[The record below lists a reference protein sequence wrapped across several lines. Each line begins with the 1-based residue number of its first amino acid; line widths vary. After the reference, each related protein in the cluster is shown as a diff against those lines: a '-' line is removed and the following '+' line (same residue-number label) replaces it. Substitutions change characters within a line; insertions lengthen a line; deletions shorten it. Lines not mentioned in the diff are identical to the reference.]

1 MPRTI
6 GFDTNTV
13 LAQITNLFWSQGY
26 FNTSTDD
33 IMKATKLSKSS
44 LYNTFGDKRSLFILV
59 LTNYLVSAQLLYKSM
74 LTKKGSSLDIIHELL
89 SHMAEHNT
97 TLNCYKGCFLLN
109 TAVELAPHDK
119 EIAEIINNNRQ
130 YIIGLF
136 VNLIERGKQNGEL
149 RTDINSDAIANF
161 IFSLVNGIKADGKLT
176 TDSKVFA
183 KTIQIADELLE
194 YYKIN

>member
-13 LAQITNLFWSQGY
+13 LAQITDLFWSQGY

-59 LTNYLVSAQLLYKSM
+59 LTDYLVSAQLLYKTM
-74 LTKKGSSLDIIHELL
+74 LTKKGSTLDIIHELL
-89 SHMAEHNT
+89 SHMVEHNT

-109 TAVELAPHDK
+109 TVVELAPHDK
-119 EIAEIINNNRQ
+119 EISEIISNNRQ

-136 VNLIERGKQNGEL
+136 VNLIERGKHNGEL

-176 TDSKVFA
+176 NDSKVFA
-183 KTIQIADELLE
+183 KTIQITNELLE
-194 YYKIN
+194 SYNIN